1 MWLKEFKIAIIEKD
15 TQKLEKLMDD
25 LPSLNSQ
32 EELQEAIALLKEAT
46 DLVQGLKDS
55 TAESMAQIK
64 KNINFLK
71 STQEGRVHKL
81 DIKS

>member
-1 MWLKEFKIAIIEKD
+1 MWLKQFKIAIIEKNVE
-15 TQKLEKLMDD
+15 KLEKLMGEV
-25 LPSLNSQ
+25 PSLQSK
-32 EELQEAIALLKEAT
+32 EELEEAIALLKEAT

-71 STQEGRVHKL
+71 STQEGRAHKL

>member
-15 TQKLEKLMDD
+15 IQKLEKLMDEVPT
-25 LPSLNSQ
+25 LESQ

>member
-1 MWLKEFKIAIIEKD
+1 MWLKQFKIAIIEKD
-15 TQKLEKLMDD
+15 VQKLEKLMDEVPT
-25 LPSLNSQ
+25 LESQ

>member
-1 MWLKEFKIAIIEKD
+1 MWLKQFKIAIIEKD
-15 TQKLEKLMDD
+15 VQKLEKLMDEVPT
-25 LPSLNSQ
+25 LESQ
-32 EELQEAIALLKEAT
+32 EELQEAMALLKEAT